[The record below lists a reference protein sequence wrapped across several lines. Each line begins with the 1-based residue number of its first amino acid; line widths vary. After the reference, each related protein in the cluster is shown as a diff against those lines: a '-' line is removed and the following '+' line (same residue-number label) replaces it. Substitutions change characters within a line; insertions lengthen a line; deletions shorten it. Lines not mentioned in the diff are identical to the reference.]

1 MKVDIIDIGVG
12 NISSVQNWLEKSNI
26 PSTIVRTPENLS
38 SNLIIL
44 PGVGSAKLYD
54 QYLREQKFDIAIK
67 KHLDDGGRLIG
78 ICLGYQILFD
88 FLEED
93 GGVQGLGILRGK
105 VERIRTL
112 KSHTGWENIL
122 FKNINLS
129 ELWNSNKFSKSQK
142 KIVKG
147 RVFYNHNYGVIASDN
162 NMINAEISNLED
174 YTAYTISEQ
183 IVGFQ
188 FHPEKSQITGQTLI
202 EMIY

>member
-26 PSTIVRTPENLS
+26 SSKRVTFPENLS
-38 SNLIIL
+38 SNLMIL

-54 QYLREQKFDIAIK
+54 KNLREKKFDIAIK
-67 KHLDDGGRLIG
+67 KHLDNGGRLIG

-93 GGVQGLGILRGK
+93 GGVEGLGILKGK

-112 KSHTGWENIL
+112 KSHTGWEFFL
-122 FKNINLS
+122 FKNNKLS
-129 ELWNSNKFSKSQK
+129 ELWNSNKFSKSKK
-142 KIVKG
+142 KIIKG
-147 RVFYNHNYGVIASDN
+147 RVFYNHNYGVIPSDK
-162 NMINAEISNLED
+162 NMINAEISNLQD
-174 YTAYTISEQ
+174 YTSYTISEQ

>member
-26 PSTIVRTPENLS
+26 SSKRVTFPENLS

-54 QYLREQKFDIAIK
+54 KNLREKKFDIAIK
-67 KHLDDGGRLIG
+67 KHLDNGGRLIG

-93 GGVQGLGILRGK
+93 GGVEGLGILKGK

-112 KSHTGWENIL
+112 KSHTGWENFL
-122 FKNINLS
+122 FKNNKLS
-129 ELWNSNKFSKSQK
+129 ELWNSNKFSRSQK
-142 KIVKG
+142 KIIKG
-147 RVFYNHNYGVIASDN
+147 RVFYNHNYGVIASDK

-174 YTAYTISEQ
+174 YTSYTISEQ

>member
-26 PSTIVRTPENLS
+26 SSKRVTFPENLS
-38 SNLIIL
+38 SNLMIL

-54 QYLREQKFDIAIK
+54 KNLREKKFDIAIK
-67 KHLDDGGRLIG
+67 KHLDNGGRLIG

-93 GGVQGLGILRGK
+93 GGVKGLGILKGR

-112 KSHTGWENIL
+112 KSHTGWDFFL
-122 FKNINLS
+122 FKNNKLS
-129 ELWNSNKFSKSQK
+129 KLWNSNKFSKSKK
-142 KIVKG
+142 KIIKG
-147 RVFYNHNYGVIASDN
+147 RVFYNHNYGVIASDK

-174 YTAYTISEQ
+174 YTSYTITDQ

>member
-12 NISSVQNWLEKSNI
+12 NISSVQNGLEKSNI
-26 PSTIVRTPENLS
+26 PSTIVKIPKNLS

-44 PGVGSAKLYD
+44 PGVGSAKIYD
-54 QYLREQKFDIAIK
+54 KNLRDKKFDIAIK
-67 KHLDDGGRLIG
+67 KHLASGGRLVG

-93 GGVQGLGILRGK
+93 GGVKGLGILKGK
-105 VERIRTL
+105 VERIITL
-112 KSHTGWENIL
+112 KSHTGWEN
-122 FKNINLS
+122 FKFRKDQLS
-129 ELWNSNKFSKSQK
+129 KIWIGKKFSKSK
-142 KIVKG
+142 KQILKG
-147 RVFYNHNYGVIASDN
+147 RVFYNHNYGVVSKGKDILN
-162 NMINAEISNLED
+162 FKIPNFD
-174 YTAYTISEQ
+174 YCSYSVSKQ